1 MKKAGIICLL
11 VAMCVTINYE
21 VVNAQTVSKE
31 KTIGKYS
38 YHATLSIAE
47 KPLAKKPI
55 YSSQA
60 AHKKGTKTTIGI
72 EEAKTTSTSASVDVT
87 AGFNFIDSL
96 EVKVGLT
103 QSCSY
108 TVSSSVTYSLKK
120 EKSGKY
126 RIEVWYPG
134 RVETLKLKSKL
145 KGSIKYNKTI
155 IKTSKYTPIKNGQ
168 YKKLVR
174 YAGL

>member
-1 MKKAGIICLL
+1 MKRTGIICLL
-11 VAMCVTINYE
+11 VGICVTINCG

-31 KTIGKYS
+31 KTIGKYT
-38 YHATLSIAE
+38 YHATLTTSAE
-47 KPLAKKPI
+47 PLVKKPI

-60 AHKKGTKTTIGI
+60 AHKKGTTTTIGV

-87 AGFNFIDSL
+87 AGFDFIDKL

-108 TVSSSVTYSLKK
+108 TVSTSVSYTLKN

-134 RVETLKLKSKL
+134 KVETLKLKVKP
-145 KGSIKYNKTI
+145 KGAIKYGKTT
-155 IKTSKYTPIKNGQ
+155 IKSSKYTPIKNGQ

-174 YAGL
+174 YTEL